1 MEAELVGPVP
11 VAILARAE
19 LLELAE
25 RGRSK
30 GGTSAR
36 HRRATGDARSETASQ
51 EV

>member
-36 HRRATGDARSETASQ
+36 HRRAPGDARSETASQ